1 MGQRPRLYPTTR
13 IPFQIDFN
21 PSIKIYCK
29 MKTNVMQRFICFLIA
44 LLALNSNIAQVTI
57 REINHDCNATCKG
70 RITWELEVKQSPMA
84 VVLLKNG
91 QVHKASRTFKPGKHV
106 LLDDQLCK
114 GTYQLL
120 LNPVAFPTCGLSSD
134 PVNLMEKSFDF
145 DIFKFDGF
153 KITFTFSEPGSYFT
167 RKAFN
172 ETGPFPPE
180 GSGRGYIE
188 MSRQELDTHN
198 GVFYVKATNSIG
210 CEVIKQFRLDCME
223 NFTAN
228 IGIEPVAGDPNKVK
242 LKALVFDASFQLVDL
257 SQIKL
262 GLAWWAETWR
272 ATPLGSGTEI
282 IVAKSKL
289 GNINGVLSATL
300 EVTTTCNS
308 APSINEGIRR
318 GQIVTKI
325 IDCQGN
331 GDPASAFVKKIDPF
345 CAVGNR
351 GAITFDPKWE
361 SILIK
366 VNGQRLLPGDPKF
379 VNNLQAGSYEIDIEG
394 CSSFFVTVPEEES
407 ALKFVKLKKENDNP
421 SLCVYKAKCEEDEHD
436 FTKEYPVKLDFNSA
450 TTPLCAVPTY
460 CDYDGFRRDFDLISF
475 STERQVAAVYVRMLK
490 SRMAISSGETYD
502 KLKVELDKVSGLKG
516 CNIVKFCPT
525 TLERISEDNGVS
537 VARDND
543 ISCKDGCE
551 FIDCRW
557 LGGFFGKVYDACE
570 LAPNYVADTR
580 NCCGPGGEKIKI
592 SYPQLAY
599 AYFSLNQIELE
610 QLYLSMP
617 QFEDSQLEKTLKTHI
632 APLFAG
638 LDRNHLMEAFTR
650 DPRLACI
657 PEVEVCTDS
666 YKLVHLSDELKD
678 ILVPNPLNDVASNEC
693 GRSMLA
699 LPWSLD
705 DREGKRRKA
714 SVRTQTCAIHPD
726 FAKAGAVVTPSG
738 KTLLGVYSCG
748 SQEYK
753 PLLGKKRLVGE
764 KNIEIWDGKGLGELL
779 NPPAP
784 FGPQDEVPVS
794 YLSELTTES
803 NAPVADP
810 RFKIMV
816 DSVSNQS
823 FLSLSTINSNGN
835 LIPKLLFK
843 ENEINRYYNY
853 SHDIA
858 LVQSL
863 DMKNVELL
871 HEDWGENKTIAV
883 LRGANNKEFMIASQD
898 TTQLIV
904 LPIVSDSLLKVSHL
918 SKTGNAI
925 FVGGHYYGRLFLG
938 GQAFD
943 SIPDYQ
949 KASIFLGR
957 LSLEGEIEDVLIIEN
972 IDTLGGLFFSE
983 NQSGTITL
991 TAQARG
997 NSLLVDGVETPLLD
1011 SNSMFVG
1018 KYEYSNGFQLLN
1030 QTIGHSGFKIAGIAL
1045 AADKQ
1050 EIAVALFGSGEVTS
1064 INNAP
1069 SLVVGQKLNLL
1080 RFNGQGGFI
1089 DAISCPSDKLNY
1101 GKTRICYG
1109 AQQTLTLGITYRDS
1123 VQIFDT
1129 TLTSFGNEDIAII
1142 KFKKDGNFHWLRD
1155 FGTED
1160 QESLSQLFYNKDNTM
1175 YFAGEFSGNISE
1187 TRRLG
1192 DYIFYDTTGQSIQRV
1207 FLSYIPDTLAIENIP
1222 ELEALQTELKLEPR
1236 LELAATIRKLSVQPN
1251 PFTNQTTVICTTT
1264 EAGQYTLVVQNE
1276 LGKVISQQSVEL
1288 GLGQNSQ
1295 VLSTQQFT
1303 PGFYYLTLRNAKGK
1317 VVGAQKLI
1325 KQ

>member
-1 MGQRPRLYPTTR
+1 MTEG
-13 IPFQIDFN
+13 
-21 PSIKIYCK
+21 
-29 MKTNVMQRFICFLIA
+29 
-44 LLALNSNIAQVTI
+44 
-57 REINHDCNATCKG
+57 
-70 RITWELEVKQSPMA
+70 ELE
-84 VVLLKNG
+84 
-91 QVHKASRTFKPGKHV
+91 
-106 LLDDQLCK
+106 
-114 GTYQLL
+114 
-120 LNPVAFPTCGLSSD
+120 
-134 PVNLMEKSFDF
+134 E
-145 DIFKFDGF
+145 
-153 KITFTFSEPGSYFT
+153 
-167 RKAFN
+167 
-172 ETGPFPPE
+172 
-180 GSGRGYIE
+180 
-188 MSRQELDTHN
+188 HN
-198 GVFYVKATNSIG
+198 GVFYVKARNSSG
-210 CEVIKQFRLDCME
+210 CEVIKQFRLDCIE
-223 NFTAN
+223 GFTAN

-242 LKALVFDASFQLVDL
+242 LKALVFDESFQLIDL
-257 SQIKL
+257 NQTKL
-262 GLAWWAETWR
+262 GLAWWAEAWR
-272 ATPLGSGTEI
+272 ITPLGSGAEI
-282 IVAKSKL
+282 IVAKSQL
-289 GNINGVLSATL
+289 GNINGILSATL
-300 EVTTTCNS
+300 EVTTSCPDE
-308 APSINEGIRR
+308 ASINERIRR

-325 IDCQGN
+325 IDCQVN
-331 GDPASAFVKKIDPF
+331 GDPISAFVKKIDPF

-366 VNGQRLLPGDPKF
+366 VNGQRLLPGNPKF
-379 VNNLQAGSYEIDIEG
+379 LNNLQAGSYEIEIDG

-421 SLCVYKAKCEEDEHD
+421 SVCVYKAKCEEDEHD

-475 STERQVAAVYVRMLK
+475 GAERQVAAVYVRMLK
-490 SRMAISSGETYD
+490 SRMAISSGATYD
-502 KLKVELDKVSGLKG
+502 KLEVQLDNVKGLKG

-537 VARDND
+537 LARESEIFCQDD
-543 ISCKDGCE
+543 CE
-551 FIDCRW
+551 YIDCTW
-557 LGGFFGKVYDACE
+557 LHGAFGKIYDACE
-570 LAPNYVADTR
+570 LAPNYMADTR

-592 SYPQLAY
+592 SFPQLAY

-617 QFEDSQLEKTLKTHI
+617 QFEDSQLEKILKTHI
-632 APLFAG
+632 EPLFRG

-666 YKLVHLSDELKD
+666 YKLVHLSDEQAS
-678 ILVPNPLNDVASNEC
+678 IVVPNPLNEVQGNNKC
-693 GRSMLA
+693 GEIMLA

-705 DREGKRRKA
+705 DREGKPRKA
-714 SVRTQTCAIHPD
+714 SVSTQTCAIHPD

-748 SQEYK
+748 LQDYK
-753 PLLGKKRLVGE
+753 PLFGKKRKVGG

-779 NPPAP
+779 NPPVP
-784 FGPQDEVPVS
+784 FGPQDQFPVS
-794 YLSELTTES
+794 HLSELTAES
-803 NAPVADP
+803 KAPVADP

-816 DSVSNQS
+816 DSVSDQS
-823 FLSLSTINSNGN
+823 FLSLSTISSNGH
-835 LIPKLLFK
+835 LVPKLLFK

-853 SHDIA
+853 SHDLA

-883 LRGANNKEFMIASQD
+883 LKGANSKEFMIASQD
-898 TTQLIV
+898 TAQLIV
-904 LPIVSDSLLKVSHL
+904 LSIVSDSLLKVTHL
-918 SKTGNAI
+918 SKIENSM
-925 FVGGHYYGRLFLG
+925 FVAGHYYGRLFLG

-949 KASIFLGR
+949 KAGIFLSR
-957 LSLEGEIEDVLIIEN
+957 ISLEGEIEDVLIIEN

-991 TAQARG
+991 AAQALG
-997 NSLLVDGVETPLLD
+997 NSLLVNGVETPLLD
-1011 SNSMFVG
+1011 SNSMFIG

-1030 QTIGHSGFKIAGIAL
+1030 QTIGHSGFKIAGITF

-1050 EIAVALFGSGEVTS
+1050 EIAVALFGSGEVTT

-1101 GKTRICYG
+1101 AKTKICYG

-1142 KFKKDGNFHWLRD
+1142 KFKKNGNFHWLRD

-1175 YFAGEFSGNISE
+1175 YIAGEFSGNISE

-1192 DYIFYDTTGQSIQRV
+1192 DYIFYDTTGQSSQRV

-1222 ELEALQTELKLEPR
+1222 ELEALQTELKLEPQ
-1236 LELAATIRKLSVQPN
+1236 LELAATIQKLRVQPN

-1264 EAGQYTLVVQNE
+1264 EAGQYILVVQNE
-1276 LGKVISQQSVEL
+1276 LGTVVSQQSLEL

>member
-1 MGQRPRLYPTTR
+1 
-13 IPFQIDFN
+13 
-21 PSIKIYCK
+21 
-29 MKTNVMQRFICFLIA
+29 MQRFLCFFTA
-44 LLALNSNIAQVTI
+44 LFVLNSISAQVTI

-106 LLDDQLCK
+106 LVDDQLCK

-145 DIFKFDGF
+145 DMFSFTGGVIN
-153 KITFTFSEPGSYFT
+153 FTFSEPGDYKMSWSPTENGYFSS
-167 RKAFN
+167 
-172 ETGPFPPE
+172 PLY
-180 GSGRGYIE
+180 GRNYIQI
-188 MSRQELDTHN
+188 SREELFEHK
-198 GVFYVKATNSIG
+198 GIFFVKAINSSG
-210 CEVIKQFRLDCME
+210 CEVIKQFKLDCLE
-223 NFTAN
+223 DFTAN
-228 IGIEPVAGDPNKVK
+228 IGIEPIAGNPSKIK
-242 LKALVFDASFQLVDL
+242 LKALVFDKNFQQVDL
-257 SQIKL
+257 NQTKL
-262 GLAWWAETWR
+262 ALAWWAEGTR
-272 ATPLGSGTEI
+272 KTRLGSGTEI
-282 IVAKSKL
+282 IVDKDKL
-289 GNINGVLSATL
+289 GLVNGVLTATL
-300 EVTTTCNS
+300 EVTTSC
-308 APSINEGIRR
+308 PSGLSFLEKFER

-325 IDCQGN
+325 IDCPVN
-331 GDPASAFVKKIDPF
+331 GDPISAFVKKIDPF
-345 CAVGNR
+345 CAVGNK

-366 VNGQRLLPGDPKF
+366 VNGQRLLPGNPKF
-379 VNNLQAGSYEIDIEG
+379 VNNLQAGSYEIEIDG

-421 SLCVYKAKCEEDEHD
+421 SLCVYKAKCKEDEHD

-475 STERQVAAVYVRMLK
+475 SAERQVAAVYVRMLK
-490 SRMAISSGETYD
+490 SRMAISSGETFD
-502 KLKVELDKVSGLKG
+502 KLQVQLDNVSGLKG

-537 VARDND
+537 LARESEIFCQDN
-543 ISCKDGCE
+543 CE
-551 FIDCRW
+551 YIDCTW
-557 LGGFFGKVYDACE
+557 LYGAFGKVFDACE

-666 YKLVHLSDELKD
+666 YKLVHLSDEQAS
-678 ILVPNPLNDVASNEC
+678 ILVPNPLNEVQGNNDC
-693 GRSMLA
+693 GDIMLA

-705 DREGKRRKA
+705 DREGKPRKA
-714 SVRTQTCAIHPD
+714 SVSTQTCAIHPD

-748 SQEYK
+748 LQEYK
-753 PLLGKKRLVGE
+753 PLLGKKRIVGG
-764 KNIEIWDGKGLGELL
+764 KNIEIWDGKGLGEIL
-779 NPPAP
+779 NPPLP

-794 YLSELTTES
+794 YLSELIAQS
-803 NAPVADP
+803 KAPVADP

-816 DSVSNQS
+816 DSVLDQS
-823 FLSLSTINSNGN
+823 FLSLSTISSNGH
-835 LIPKLLFK
+835 LVPKLLFK

-853 SHDIA
+853 SHDLA

-883 LRGANNKEFMIASQD
+883 LKGANSKEFMIASQD

-904 LPIVSDSLLKVSHL
+904 LPIVSDSLLKVTHL
-918 SKTGNAI
+918 SKIGNAM

-938 GQAFD
+938 GQVFD

-949 KASIFLGR
+949 KAGVFLSR
-957 LSLEGEIEDVLIIEN
+957 LSLEGEIEDVLIIKN

-991 TAQARG
+991 AAQALG
-997 NSLLVDGVETPLLD
+997 NSLLVNGVETPLLD

-1030 QTIGHSGFKIAGIAL
+1030 QTIGHAGFKIAGIAL

-1050 EIAVALFGSGEVTS
+1050 EIAVALFGSGEISKV
-1064 INNAP
+1064 NNAP

-1160 QESLSQLFYNKDNTM
+1160 QESLSQLFYNKDNTI

-1192 DYIFYDTTGQSIQRV
+1192 DYIFYDTTGQSSQRV
-1207 FLSYIPDTLAIENIP
+1207 FLSYIPDTLTMENIP
-1222 ELEALQTELKLEPR
+1222 ELEALQTELKLAPQ
-1236 LELAATIRKLSVQPN
+1236 LELAATIQKLSVQPN

-1276 LGKVISQQSVEL
+1276 LGKVVSQQSLEL